1 MEKYTTLY
9 DVLIIGAGPSGS
21 NAAISY
27 KNLNPNLKVGLIDK
41 SIFPRDKS
49 CGDAI
54 GPGVISALKRFNNQH
69 ILDNEPQVVSTTL
82 YGPENIGI
90 QNYIPEVKNKEDSIV
105 YVIPRIDLDN
115 RILNLAKDLDVDVF
129 EGYSF
134 VSFEKDSDNK
144 LVVEIKNGDNI
155 TKLGTKILVGAD
167 GANSRVRKQ
176 LNVNT
181 NSDWHKAIAIRA
193 YIDSPNYLEIF
204 KERTLMFEIN
214 VSAEKGYAWA
224 FPSKGNLLNIGIG
237 VPLNIFKK
245 EKLDIN
251 VLLQD
256 FITQLT
262 NRGVVV
268 ENIRDEKSYL
278 LPFASSRPKFK
289 NDINVA
295 LIGDASSMINP
306 MSGEGIFY
314 GMEAGYLLAKNTY
327 NLIDS
332 SDLTKGIAD
341 YEKAFSKR
349 FRKHYLS
356 CALARLL
363 LQSPFMTKRLLKV
376 ASNDQNTI
384 DFVVELLFDE
394 AYLTF
399 GEVMKIVYKFLLP
412 SKLLF
417 CYQKTKRKRPDLLN

>member
-155 TKLGTKILVGAD
+155 TKLGAKILVGAD

-224 FPSKGNLLNIGIG
+224 FPSKGKLLNIGIG

-332 SDLTKGIAD
+332 PDLTKGIAD

-412 SKLLF
+412 SKVLMLLS
-417 CYQKTKRKRPDLLN
+417 KN

>member
-27 KNLNPNLKVGLIDK
+27 KNLNPDLKVGLIDK

-134 VSFEKDSDNK
+134 VSFEKDLDNK

-155 TKLGTKILVGAD
+155 TKLGAKILVGAD

-278 LPFASSRPKFK
+278 LPFASSRPKFR

-332 SDLTKGIAD
+332 PDLTKGIAD

-363 LQSPFMTKRLLKV
+363 LQSPFMTKRLLRV

-412 SKLLF
+412 SKVLMLLS
-417 CYQKTKRKRPDLLN
+417 KN

>member
-1 MEKYTTLY
+1 MMDKYTTLY

-27 KNLNPNLKVGLIDK
+27 KNLNPDLKVGLIDK

-115 RILNLAKDLDVDVF
+115 RILNLAKNLEVDVF
-129 EGYSF
+129 EGYNF
-134 VSFEKDSDNK
+134 VSFKKDLDNK
-144 LVVEIKNGDNI
+144 LIVEINNGDNI

-224 FPSKGNLLNIGIG
+224 FPSKGKLLNIGIG

-262 NRGVVV
+262 NRGVIV

-278 LPFASSRPKFK
+278 LPFASSRPKLR
-289 NDINVA
+289 NDISVA

-327 NLIDS
+327 NLMDS
-332 SDLTKGIAD
+332 PDLTKGIAN

-399 GEVMKIVYKFLLP
+399 GEVIKIVYKFFLP
-412 SKLLF
+412 SKVLKLLS
-417 CYQKTKRKRPDLLN
+417 KN

>member
-115 RILNLAKDLDVDVF
+115 RILNLAKDLEVDVF

-155 TKLGTKILVGAD
+155 TKLGAKILVGAD

-278 LPFASSRPKFK
+278 LPFASSRPKFR

-332 SDLTKGIAD
+332 PELTKGIAD

-412 SKLLF
+412 SKVLMLLS
-417 CYQKTKRKRPDLLN
+417 KN

>member
-1 MEKYTTLY
+1 MDKYTELY
-9 DVLIIGAGPSGS
+9 DVLIIGGGPSGS

-27 KNLNPNLKVGLIDK
+27 KKLNPSLKVGLIDK

-54 GPGVISALKRFNNQH
+54 GPGVISALKRFNNEH

-90 QNYIPEVKNKEDSIV
+90 QNYIPEVKNKADSIV

-115 RILNLAKDLDVDVF
+115 RILNLAKDLEVDVF

-134 VSFEKDSDNK
+134 VSFEKDFDNK
-144 LVVEIKNGDNI
+144 LVVEIKNEDNNI
-155 TKLGTKILVGAD
+155 KFGTKILVGAD

-224 FPSKGNLLNIGIG
+224 FPSKGKLLNIGIG

-262 NRGVVV
+262 NRGVIV
-268 ENIRDEKSYL
+268 ENVRDEKSYL
-278 LPFASSRPKFK
+278 LPFASSRPKFR

-314 GMEAGYLLAKNTY
+314 GMEAGYLLAKNTH
-327 NLIDS
+327 NLLDTQ
-332 SDLTKGIAD
+332 DLTKGISN

-349 FRKHYLS
+349 FKKHYLS

-376 ASNDQNTI
+376 ASNDQETI

-399 GEVMKIVYKFLLP
+399 SEVIKITYKFLLP
-412 SKLLF
+412 TKLLMF
-417 CYQKTKRKRPDLLN
+417 LSKN

>member
-41 SIFPRDKS
+41 SVFPRDKS

-155 TKLGTKILVGAD
+155 TKLGAKILVGAD

-204 KERTLMFEIN
+204 KERSLMFEIN

-332 SDLTKGIAD
+332 PDLTKGIAD

-412 SKLLF
+412 SKVLMLLS
-417 CYQKTKRKRPDLLN
+417 KN

>member
-1 MEKYTTLY
+1 MQKNVKKY
-9 DVLIIGAGPSGS
+9 DVLIIGAGPAGA

-27 KNLNPNLKVGLIDK
+27 KNLNPNLLVGLVDK

-69 ILDNEPQVVSTTL
+69 ILEGEPQVVSTTL
-82 YGPENIGI
+82 YGPDNIGI
-90 QNYIPEVKNKEDSIV
+90 QNYIPQVKNKEDSIV

-115 RILNLAKDLDVDVF
+115 RILNLAKESGVEVY

-134 VSFEKDSDNK
+134 VDFTSNEDKSLN
-144 LVVEIKNGDNI
+144 VHIKNANENI
-155 TKLGTKILVGAD
+155 EFNTKILVGAD
-167 GANSRVRKQ
+167 GANSRIRKK
-176 LNVNT
+176 LNYKN

-214 VSAEKGYAWA
+214 VSADKGYAWA
-224 FPSKGNLLNIGIG
+224 FPSKDNLLNIGIG
-237 VPLNIFKK
+237 VPVSIFKK
-245 EKLDIN
+245 DKLDIN
-251 VLLQD
+251 TLLD
-256 FITQLT
+256 NFVSELEG
-262 NRGVVV
+262 RGVIV
-268 ENIRDEKSYL
+268 ENIRKQKSYL
-278 LPFASSRPKFK
+278 LPFASSRPKRDK
-289 NDINVA
+289 GSNVA

-314 GMEAGYLLAKNTY
+314 GMEAGYLLAKNTH
-327 NLIDS
+327 NIIDNEKIS
-332 SDLTKGIAD
+332 LGID
-341 YEKAFSKR
+341 KYEKEFTKR

-356 CALARLL
+356 CALARLI
-363 LQSPFMTKRLLKV
+363 LQSPFMTKRLLRV
-376 ASNDQNTI
+376 ASNDQDTI

-399 GEVMKIVYKFLLP
+399 TETLKIAYKFILPARLLA
-412 SKLLF
+412 SRVK
-417 CYQKTKRKRPDLLN
+417 N

>member
-27 KNLNPNLKVGLIDK
+27 KNLNPDLKVGLIDK

-54 GPGVISALKRFNNQH
+54 GPGVISALKRFNNHH

-289 NDINVA
+289 NDLNVA

-332 SDLTKGIAD
+332 PDLTKGIAD

-412 SKLLF
+412 SKVLMLLS
-417 CYQKTKRKRPDLLN
+417 KN

>member
-27 KNLNPNLKVGLIDK
+27 KNLNPDLKVGLIDK

-54 GPGVISALKRFNNQH
+54 GPGVISALKRFNNHH

-134 VSFEKDSDNK
+134 VSFEKDLDNK
-144 LVVEIKNGDNI
+144 LIVEIKNGDNI
-155 TKLGTKILVGAD
+155 TKLGAKILVGAD

-278 LPFASSRPKFK
+278 LPFASSRPKFR

-332 SDLTKGIAD
+332 PELTKGIAD

-412 SKLLF
+412 SKVLMLLS
-417 CYQKTKRKRPDLLN
+417 KN

>member
-115 RILNLAKDLDVDVF
+115 RLLNLANDLEVDVF

-332 SDLTKGIAD
+332 PDLTKGIAD

-412 SKLLF
+412 SKVLMLLS
-417 CYQKTKRKRPDLLN
+417 KN

>member
-1 MEKYTTLY
+1 MQKNVKKY
-9 DVLIIGAGPSGS
+9 DVLIIGAGPAGA

-27 KNLNPNLKVGLIDK
+27 KNLNPNLLVGLVDK

-69 ILDNEPQVVSTTL
+69 ILEGEPQVVSTTL
-82 YGPENIGI
+82 YGPDNIGI
-90 QNYIPEVKNKEDSIV
+90 QNYIPQVKNKEDSIV

-115 RILNLAKDLDVDVF
+115 RILNLAKESGVEVY

-134 VSFEKDSDNK
+134 VDFTSNEDKSLN
-144 LVVEIKNGDNI
+144 VHIKNANENI
-155 TKLGTKILVGAD
+155 EFNTKILVGAD
-167 GANSRVRKQ
+167 GANSRIRKK
-176 LNVNT
+176 LNYKN

-224 FPSKGNLLNIGIG
+224 FPSKDNLLNIGIG
-237 VPLNIFKK
+237 VPVSIFKK
-245 EKLDIN
+245 DKLDIN
-251 VLLQD
+251 TLLD
-256 FITQLT
+256 NFVSELEG
-262 NRGVVV
+262 RGVIV
-268 ENIRDEKSYL
+268 ENIRKQKSYL
-278 LPFASSRPKFK
+278 LPFASSRPKRDK
-289 NDINVA
+289 GSNVA

-314 GMEAGYLLAKNTY
+314 GMEAGYLLAKNTH
-327 NLIDS
+327 NVIENEKISLGID
-332 SDLTKGIAD
+332 K
-341 YEKAFSKR
+341 YEKEFTKR

-356 CALARLL
+356 CALARLI
-363 LQSPFMTKRLLKV
+363 LQSPFMTKRLLRV
-376 ASNDQNTI
+376 ASNDQDTI

-399 GEVMKIVYKFLLP
+399 TETLKIAYKFILPARLLA
-412 SKLLF
+412 SRAK
-417 CYQKTKRKRPDLLN
+417 N

>member
-1 MEKYTTLY
+1 MQKYTDLY

-27 KNLNPNLKVGLIDK
+27 KKLNPNLRVGLVDK

-54 GPGVISALKRFNNQH
+54 GPGVISALKRFKNEH
-69 ILDNEPQVVSTTL
+69 ILENEPQVVSTTL

-115 RILNLAKDLDVDVF
+115 RILNLAKDLEVDVF
-129 EGYSF
+129 EGFSF
-134 VSFEKDSDNK
+134 VAFEEDLDKK
-144 LVVEIKNGDNI
+144 IVVEIKNGNDTI
-155 TKLGTKILVGAD
+155 KLGTKILVGAD

-193 YIDSPNYLEIF
+193 YIDSPNYLKIF

-251 VLLQD
+251 ELLKD
-256 FITQLT
+256 FIDQLEK
-262 NRGVVV
+262 RGVVV
-268 ENIRDEKSYL
+268 ENVRDEKSYL
-278 LPFASSRPKFK
+278 LPFASSRPKIKK
-289 NDINVA
+289 NVSVA

-314 GMEAGYLLAKNTY
+314 GMEAGYLLAKNTHNILDSQ
-327 NLIDS
+327 NL
-332 SDLTKGIAD
+332 KNGIAS

-349 FRKHYLS
+349 FKKHYLS

-376 ASNDQNTI
+376 ASNDQDTI

-399 GEVMKIVYKFLLP
+399 GEVVKIIYKFLLP
-412 SKLLF
+412 SKLLV
-417 CYQKTKRKRPDLLN
+417 LLSKN

>member
-27 KNLNPNLKVGLIDK
+27 KNLNPDLKVGLIDK

-134 VSFEKDSDNK
+134 VSFEKDLDNK

-155 TKLGTKILVGAD
+155 TKLGAKILVGAD

-332 SDLTKGIAD
+332 PDLTKGIAD

-376 ASNDQNTI
+376 ATNDPNTI

-412 SKLLF
+412 SKVLMLLS
-417 CYQKTKRKRPDLLN
+417 KN